1 MMRKLLVLTMVLC
14 LASMASATLQVSIG
28 VDQNPVD
35 SELTVDPG
43 ATVDFGI
50 WTDAAVAAFENVT
63 WALVVDDAEGTVT
76 GGAGLVSGFNVMG
89 AFQDQTWAPAGLNG
103 VFGGYLGPMVGGPV
117 AGDDLYD
124 SFVLTAGLATADATV
139 ELWSLTDIGGGDWAL
154 DAMLDSAV
162 VHVPEPMTMA
172 LLGLGG
178 LFLRR
183 RK

>member
-1 MMRKLLVLTMVLC
+1 MRKLLVLTMVLC
-14 LASMASATLQVSIG
+14 LASMASATLQVSVG
-28 VDQNPVD
+28 VDQDPVD
-35 SELTVDPG
+35 SEYQVDPG
-43 ATVDFGI
+43 NTLDLGI

-63 WALVVDDAEGTVT
+63 WALVVDDTEATVAD
-76 GGAGLVSGFNVMG
+76 GAGLVTGFNVMG

-117 AGDDLYD
+117 AGDDVYD
-124 SFVLTAGLATADATV
+124 SFTFTAGLTADATV
-139 ELWSLTDIGGGDWAL
+139 ELWSLVDVGGGDWAL
-154 DAMLDSAV
+154 DAMLDSATI
-162 VHVPEPMTMA
+162 HQVPEPMTMA